1 LPPEPPPPTTIALI
15 EVTPLGMIQ
24 LKFLQDEPTAL
35 LQLFRDILVNETPV
49 DENEELD
56 ALYEVAFV
64 KLEVEE
70 YR

>member
-1 LPPEPPPPTTIALI
+1 
-15 EVTPLGMIQ
+15 MIQ